1 MQRAT
6 VKKFAL
12 VLSFSLTAVIQ
23 PTIVSAA
30 SSDVNTRQFTRW
42 DYYSYKYV
50 GNNLQR
56 KVLPSENMTNCNPCS
71 WTKKDIRTAKAFDP
85 IRAQAFAEI
94 KRFGKNKKPELSEI
108 NWLFSKNVQ
117 PSLVKMYK
125 KLNTDS
131 LNYWHAEIRD
141 PIPYRMIVGTEK
153 DRDEVKANLAET
165 EGGLESLEGMNRF
178 FDRYANLKDYE
189 KVRPVGGG
197 SPRRDKL
204 ITSNQDV
211 YLVTYHVGSFT
222 TDQKVFVT
230 TPAHEITHVLQTNR
244 SNNVGYNNKMPVS
257 LWEGSAVLFG
267 SGIPM
272 PNIAWYSDE
281 LDHQLQRF
289 FSNYATKVKMNNES
303 DAVNLLLKAEKT
315 NSDMSVEAGYY
326 IGAILFEYLIAKY
339 GVQKFLDLV
348 DATGTETSFDNALLK
363 AYGQNRSEIYKKS
376 APYVLKTYQR
386 VLKVFNS

>member
-1 MQRAT
+1 
-6 VKKFAL
+6 
-12 VLSFSLTAVIQ
+12 
-23 PTIVSAA
+23 
-30 SSDVNTRQFTRW
+30 
-42 DYYSYKYV
+42 V

-56 KVLPSENMTNCNPCS
+56 KVLPSENLANCNPCS

-94 KRFGKNKKPELSEI
+94 KKFGKNKKPELSEI
-108 NWLFSKNVQ
+108 DWLFSKNVQ

-131 LNYWHAEIRD
+131 LNYWHAEIRN
-141 PIPYRMIVGTEK
+141 PIPYRMIIGTEK

-165 EGGLESLEGMNRF
+165 EGGLESLQGMNRF

-204 ITSNQDV
+204 IASNQDV

-222 TDQKVFVT
+222 TDEKVFAT
-230 TPAHEITHVLQTNR
+230 TPAHELTHVLQTNR

-267 SGIPM
+267 AGIPM
-272 PNIAWYSDE
+272 PNLAWHSDE
-281 LDHQLQRF
+281 LDHQLMRF
-289 FSNYATKVKMNNES
+289 VSTFADKVKIKSVS
-303 DAVNLLLKAEKT
+303 DAINLLLKAEKT
-315 NSDMSVEAGYY
+315 DSEISVEAGYY

-339 GVQKFLDLV
+339 GVEKYLNLV
-348 DATGTETSFDNALLK
+348 DATGTEPNFDQALIK
-363 AYGQNRSEIYKKS
+363 AYGQNKKEIYQKS

-386 VLKVFNS
+386 VLNVFNN